1 MKYTDLITREPEYQA
16 LLGNVEPDFGEE
28 PDFASSM
35 TDAISVYD
43 DAATPDFGAD
53 DDDFD
58 GGGYGFGADAP
69 PAMVASKQAAQMM
82 AHPAHQARAHAIV
95 AKHLH
100 RQAQQQQSKQRLNPN
115 AGNPEPTFRWGF
127 SVNAI
132 IAAIGTLQ
140 AACGATA
147 APNIGCFNPDTL
159 TVNVPGP
166 GMVYIGDVKVLSQ
179 SLLVG
184 GSSDAYKYNP
194 ISTSKRLNSVP
205 LNPAT
210 PVVITANYTGLGNSQ
225 IGSTYTGPFTLD
237 YNFEG
242 WATPAGQA

>member
-16 LLGNVEPDFGEE
+16 LLGNVEPDFGTE
-28 PDFASSM
+28 PDFASSIVE
-35 TDAISVYD
+35 AE
-43 DAATPDFGAD
+43 ADFGAD
-53 DDDFD
+53 DDDF
-58 GGGYGFGADAP
+58 GGYGFGADMGADVA
-69 PAMVASKQAAQMM
+69 PAMAASAQAAKMM

-100 RQAQQQQSKQRLNPN
+100 RQHQQDVSKARLNPN

-127 SVNAI
+127 SLNATI
-132 IAAIGTLQ
+132 TAIGTAQ
-140 AACGATA
+140 AVVGTSG

-159 TVNVPGP
+159 TINLPGP
-166 GMVYIGDVKVLSQ
+166 GMVYLQDVKVLSQ

-184 GSSDAYKYNP
+184 GSSDAYKYSA

-210 PVVITANYTGLGNSQ
+210 PVVVLANYSGVPNSQ
-225 IGSTYTGPFTLD
+225 ISSTYTGPFVID